1 MSELQHFAG
10 DFGWTAFRSLQFL
23 EGFVASAPD
32 FGIRARPQRR
42 ELRSLLFTKSAWV
55 V

>member
-1 MSELQHFAG
+1 MSNIVLQQ
-10 DFGWTAFRSLQFL
+10 TL
-23 EGFVASAPD
+23 EGSIASAPN
-32 FGIRARPQRR
+32 FGIKTRPQRR